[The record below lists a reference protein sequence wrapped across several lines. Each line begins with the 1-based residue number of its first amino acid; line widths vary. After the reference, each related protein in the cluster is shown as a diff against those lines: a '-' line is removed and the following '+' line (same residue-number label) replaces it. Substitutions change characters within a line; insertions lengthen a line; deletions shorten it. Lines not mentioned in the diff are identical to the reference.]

1 MTDPIDPTAPMAL
14 DGLRVV
20 DCSRI
25 LAAPIATQ
33 TLGDLGADVIKIER
47 PETGDDIRRWGPPF
61 LKDADGADTT
71 ESAYFL
77 GTNRNKR
84 SLTLDFTQ
92 PEGRD
97 VLLGLI
103 EKADVFVEN
112 FKVGDLARYGLAYD
126 QIRDR
131 FPRLIYASITG
142 FGQTGPYAP
151 RPGYDLLAQAMGGI
165 MSVTGDP
172 DGPPTKV
179 GVAIADMMTGMYTT
193 GAILAAL
200 RHRDRTG
207 QGQHI
212 DAALLDTQVTWLM
225 NQAMNY
231 LVGGTVP
238 HRAGNVHPNVAPY
251 EVFATTDGHVIL
263 GCGSERQFRTFLSVA
278 GREEVADDPRFTS
291 NSARIANLPAL
302 RDVLA
307 GIMATRSTDDW
318 VAALEAVKVP
328 CGPVNT
334 VDRVFA
340 DPQVQAREM
349 AIQIPGHAY
358 APDGIPAV
366 AYPMKLSETP
376 ATYRRPPPILGEHTD
391 EILSDDL
398 GMDAAAIARLKE
410 SRIV

>member
-1 MTDPIDPTAPMAL
+1 MAL
-14 DGLRVV
+14 DGIRVI

-47 PETGDDIRRWGPPF
+47 PGTGDDIRRWGPPF
-61 LKDADGADTT
+61 LKDADGGDTT
-71 ESAYFL
+71 ESAYYL

-84 SLTLDFTQ
+84 SLTLDFTK

-97 VLLGLI
+97 ILLDLLAT
-103 EKADVFVEN
+103 ADVFVEN
-112 FKVGDLARYGLAYD
+112 FKVGDLARYDLGYD
-126 QIRDR
+126 QIRER
-131 FPRLIYASITG
+131 FPRLIYASVTG

-172 DGPPTKV
+172 DRPPTKV

-193 GAILAAL
+193 SAILAAL
-200 RHRDRTG
+200 RHRDLTG
-207 QGQHI
+207 RGQHI
-212 DAALLDTQVTWLM
+212 DAALLDTQVAWLM
-225 NQAMNY
+225 NQSMNY
-231 LVGGTVP
+231 LVSGAVP

-263 GCGSERQFRTFLSVA
+263 GCGSERQFRTFLAVA
-278 GREEVADDPRFTS
+278 GREPVADDPRFAT
-291 NSARIANLPAL
+291 NAARIANLPAL
-302 RDVLA
+302 REVLSE
-307 GIMATRSTDDW
+307 IMATRSTDDW
-318 VAALEAVKVP
+318 VSALEAVKVP

-340 DPQVQAREM
+340 DPQVQARGM
-349 AIQIPGHAY
+349 QVTLSGHAL
-358 APDGIPAV
+358 APEGIPAV
-366 AYPMKLSETP
+366 AYPLKLSETP

-391 EILSDDL
+391 EILTVDL
-398 GMDAAAIARLKE
+398 GIDAATVQRLKD
-410 SRIV
+410 SDVI